1 MSKAVLICI
10 WPERCEKIASG
21 QKTIEIRK
29 TRPKIETPFK
39 VYIYESHGDKG
50 YFEVYH
56 ETTIGKVIGEFVC
69 DRIEEFESEF
79 YSDDSVFNA
88 IYRVAEDEDFPDVLT
103 AIASNE
109 DDSKNFWICT
119 QSCLSFDEIKEY
131 VGYDKSEKTFYGWHI
146 SDLVIYDKPKEL
158 SGFFKYWDYDNED
171 KRPCESCEL
180 YTFDYSENMMIC
192 EYDFDGESCPKMK
205 LTRPPQNWCYVEE
218 MI

>member
-1 MSKAVLICI
+1 MSKAVLISI
-10 WPERCEKIASG
+10 HPEWCSQIENG
-21 QKTIEIRK
+21 LKTIEIRK
-29 TRPKIETPFK
+29 TRPKISTPFK
-39 VYIYESHGDKG
+39 CYIYCASREKPFEGG
-50 YFEVYH
+50 Y
-56 ETTIGKVIGEFVC
+56 IGLRKVIGEFVC

-88 IYRVAEDEDFPDVLT
+88 IYRVVEDEDYPDVLT

-158 SGFFKYWDYDNED
+158 REFKG
-171 KRPCESCEL
+171 R
-180 YTFDYSENMMIC
+180 
-192 EYDFDGESCPKMK
+192 K
-205 LTRPPQNWCYVEE
+205 LVWRGNNHIHAYETITRPPQSWCYVYERCF
-218 MI
+218 I

>member
-1 MSKAVLICI
+1 MNKAVLISI
-10 WPERCEKIASG
+10 RPEWCEKISSG
-21 QKTIEIRK
+21 QKTIEVRK
-29 TRPKIETPFK
+29 NRPKLKTPFK
-39 VYIYESHGDKG
+39 CYIYESYGDKG

-158 SGFFKYWDYDNED
+158 SEFFMECRRVYCTEKCEHYGADCHANSVYQ
-171 KRPCESCEL
+171 KSVRPV
-180 YTFDYSENMMIC
+180 
-192 EYDFDGESCPKMK
+192 K
-205 LTRPPQNWCYVEE
+205 RPPQSWCYVEQE
-218 MI
+218 VEE